1 MEVASQMTG
10 DEIIIQI
17 SGRIDTT
24 TSPKL
29 QDEMMK
35 SFQKGNQLVLDFKE
49 VEYISSAGLRVLLM
63 GQKTVDAKDGYMK
76 IRHVNETVKN
86 VFDMTGF
93 TEMLTLE
100 E

>member
-1 MEVASQMTG
+1 MELESKLVG
-10 DEIIIQI
+10 DEIIIGI

-24 TSPKL
+24 TSPEL

-35 SFQKGNQLVLDFKE
+35 SFQKGNHLILDFEE

-76 IRHVNETVKN
+76 ILHVNDVVKE

-93 TEMLTLE
+93 SSMLTIE
-100 E
+100 